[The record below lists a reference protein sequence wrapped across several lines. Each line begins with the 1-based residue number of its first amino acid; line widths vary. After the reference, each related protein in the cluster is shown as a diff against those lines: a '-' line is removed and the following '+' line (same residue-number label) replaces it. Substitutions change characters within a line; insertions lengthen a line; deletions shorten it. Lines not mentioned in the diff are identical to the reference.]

1 MRFLLTLLRAPNL
14 LLIVLCQ
21 VLVQACLL
29 YPARPWEAVSWPWFW
44 WTVASTVLVAAGG
57 YAINDYYDVKIDA
70 VNRPRRRV
78 VGRGWLTRRRTMLL
92 HMLLSGAG
100 VLAGLRVGWSVAAVA
115 LGSALLLWGY
125 SAELKKRLL
134 VGNLAIA
141 LLGGAMVLVVEVA
154 ARTHGRAVWI
164 YAELGA
170 LLTLIRE
177 IIKDAEDMRG
187 DARFGCRTL
196 PIVAGLPRTKAV
208 LYVLSAALAA
218 TLLLVIVR
226 RPDAW
231 RFNGF
236 LALAVLAPLGLLVAW
251 LRPAD
256 RRAQFARLS
265 GLGKLLMLA
274 GMLSMLLYQQ

>member
-21 VLVQACLL
+21 MLVQACLL
-29 YPARPWEAVSWPWFW
+29 YPAQPWEAVSWPWFW
-44 WTVASTVLVAAGG
+44 WMVASTVLVAAGG

-100 VLAGLRVGWSVAAVA
+100 VLAGLRVGWGVAAVA

-125 SAELKKRLL
+125 SADLKKRLL
-134 VGNLAIA
+134 VGNVTIA

-154 ARTHGRAVWI
+154 ARTHGRTVWI

-196 PIVAGLPRTKAV
+196 PIVAGLPHTKAV
-208 LYVLSAALAA
+208 LYVLIAALAI
-218 TLLLVIVR
+218 TLLLIIIR

-236 LALAVLAPLGLLVAW
+236 LTLAVLAPLGLLVTW

-274 GMLSMLLYQQ
+274 GMLSMLLYQR